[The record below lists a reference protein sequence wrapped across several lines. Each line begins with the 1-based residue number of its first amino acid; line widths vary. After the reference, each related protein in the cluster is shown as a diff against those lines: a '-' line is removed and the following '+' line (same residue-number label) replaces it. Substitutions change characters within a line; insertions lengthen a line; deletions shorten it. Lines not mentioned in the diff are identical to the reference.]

1 MITKHSVVLVL
12 HSVYNI
18 SVCSLICSLLLS
30 SHVKL
35 SGDKKYL
42 MKFFIGKDTIV
53 NKVCYFTFFI
63 YIWLPPSPPPPSP
76 PLAQVRGIIKKA
88 NCDPASQQRHRYTLM
103 RTVYVCFTV
112 AVAQGIKR
120 KRQVELR
127 YRSSHE
133 CTDRALRR
141 PTVSNQFKHKTN
153 AFLLN
158 CHNCTSPSS

>member
-1 MITKHSVVLVL
+1 MLNSVV
-12 HSVYNI
+12 I
-18 SVCSLICSLLLS
+18 
-30 SHVKL
+30 
-35 SGDKKYL
+35 KKYL

-53 NKVCYFTFFI
+53 KRKCVILLFLFI
-63 YIWLPPSPPPPSP
+63 YGFLHHPPPSP